1 MTPSTAPEP
10 PADGPPPGQP
20 YYAPAPV
27 GRKSRKGRWAVLGGL
42 VLFLM
47 IGIATQFTP
56 ASGAPPV
63 VSPRAVI
70 SAWSTGGGQ
79 DHTSAISKDL
89 ANVGAAAAATDIIGV
104 STACTSLQTHAEAA
118 QAYVSI
124 PDTQAQINWA
134 TALAHA
140 ARAATDCIA
149 FTRNHDPDLLI
160 QSGHELEA
168 YAAAIGKLSDR
179 ANALEG

>member
-1 MTPSTAPEP
+1 MTLSTAPDP

-27 GRKSRKGRWAVLGGL
+27 VRKSWKWRWAVLGGL
-42 VLFLM
+42 VLFLV
-47 IGIATQFTP
+47 IGIATQLTP
-56 ASGAPPV
+56 ASSAPPV

-89 ANVGAAAAATDIIGV
+89 ADVGAAAAATDIIGV
-104 STACTSLQTHAEAA
+104 RAACTSLQTHAEAA

-124 PDTQAQINWA
+124 PDTLAQTNWA

-149 FTRNHDPDLLI
+149 FTHNHDPDLLI

-168 YAAAIGKLSDR
+168 YTAAIGKFSDR